1 MKKRI
6 IFIALALGIAGLKTG
21 HTQPKVSESV
31 RPILLKCAIFEPEN
45 SRYDVNIWKPWFAE
59 VEKSTRG
66 QIKIEPHYGGKIVG
80 PADTWDA
87 VTKGVVDIVFGI
99 PTFIAGRFL
108 LDEVVGLAPY
118 SRIACYRPSRVYWE
132 LYKSIP
138 AMQKPWS
145 EVKVLWLWA
154 DVDGYQFTTKK
165 PILKLEDMKGLKMI
179 ASGYIAE
186 KRLKALGGVP
196 VAVPPPGYTEME
208 KGVVEG
214 FFGATDHTLWDFKFG
229 DLVKYVTWTGGTMY
243 NYFMVMNLQKWNT
256 LSPDIQRTIEETIGD
271 RMVDRIDK
279 YLITKHSE
287 LRAKMLLDFPIR
299 LISLPQQE
307 LDRWNATN
315 KKAIEEGRVNEI
327 EDPFQETELTGRYL
341 KSARMTFDSSTG
353 KPVVSLEFNDEGAK
367 IFSKLTEK
375 NVGKILAIYI
385 DNQPI
390 SEPVVREK
398 IPGGKAQIEGN
409 FSVEEA
415 RELARNLSAGA
426 LPAPISL
433 LSQKTVGA
441 ILGEKTFFNILRA
454 GFFAVL
460 TLLIF
465 MVLYYRLFGFLI
477 FFPLFVYFSF
487 SLFIFLIFGVT
498 LSLSAIAGFLLS
510 LGMAIDANILI
521 FSRTREE
528 LEKGDFLFAIKEG
541 IKRAWPAIRD
551 GNGTTLLVNII
562 LFYFGESFV
571 RGFALTLSLGIL
583 VSLFTQIL
591 IYKLMAEIVAETRL
605 SKIKVLWK

>member
-1 MKKRI
+1 MALFCLNFVFPQGIKK
-6 IFIALALGIAGLKTG
+6 IFKNFPSKEFKYGLDLKGGVRLVYQVDLSKIKKEEKGDVLEGLK
-21 HTQPKVSESV
+21 SV
-31 RPILLKCAIFEPEN
+31 LERRVNYFGVKEP
-45 SRYDVNIWKPWFAE
+45 V
-59 VEKSTRG
+59 V
-66 QIKIEPHYGGKIVG
+66 QIQGEKIVVEISG
-80 PADTWDA
+80 EVDPEKA
-87 VTKGVVDIVFGI
+87 VKEIGKTPYLVFK
-99 PTFIAGRFL
+99 
-108 LDEVVGLAPY
+108 E
-118 SRIACYRPSRVYWE
+118 
-132 LYKSIP
+132 
-138 AMQKPWS
+138 QK
-145 EVKVLWLWA
+145 EN
-154 DVDGYQFTTKK
+154 FNE
-165 PILKLEDMKGLKMI
+165 II
-179 ASGYIAE
+179 E
-186 KRLKALGGVP
+186 K
-196 VAVPPPGYTEME
+196 
-208 KGVVEG
+208 
-214 FFGATDHTLWDFKFG
+214 
-229 DLVKYVTWTGGTMY
+229 
-243 NYFMVMNLQKWNT
+243 
-256 LSPDIQRTIEETIGD
+256 
-271 RMVDRIDK
+271 
-279 YLITKHSE
+279 
-287 LRAKMLLDFPIR
+287 
-299 LISLPQQE
+299 
-307 LDRWNATN
+307 N

-341 KSARMTFDSSTG
+341 KSARMAFDSSTG

-398 IPGGKAQIEGN
+398 IPGGRAQIEGN

-465 MVLYYRLFGFLI
+465 MILYYRLFGFLI

-528 LEKGDFLFAIKEG
+528 LEKGDFLFAIREG

-591 IYKLMAEIVAETRL
+591 IYKLMAEIVAGTRL